1 MKSVAFSPKA
11 QEELEAIG
19 DYIAPDN
26 PGRAFS
32 FVRELRARAEAIANA
47 PNAYPPREDVAKGLR
62 MADHKPYMILFRVLP
77 AEIRIERIIHGA
89 RDLPRLL
96 HD

>member
-11 QEELEAIG
+11 EEELEAIG
-19 DYIAPDN
+19 DYIAQDN
-26 PGRAFS
+26 PNRAFT

-47 PNAYPPREDVAKGLR
+47 PDAYPPREDIAEGLR
-62 MADHKPYMILFRVLP
+62 MAVHKSYLILFRVLP

-89 RDLPRLL
+89 RDLPQLFE
-96 HD
+96 D